1 MSPIGVFGGTFD
13 PIHFGHLRTAFEMLQ
28 ALRFGEVR
36 FMPCGT
42 PPHRGRPHAD
52 ARLRLE
58 MVRAATEGQPGFVV
72 DDRELHREGPSYSVD
87 TLSALRAEFPLQP
100 LALIIGMD
108 AFLSLTKWYQWREIL
123 QLAHIVVAH
132 RPGWRAPDIG
142 PLGEL
147 LADRGTHRIG
157 DLHDAKSGHIYI
169 HDVTQLE
176 ISSTEI
182 RELVAVD
189 RDPRFLMPDAV
200 RAVIHDSGCYRAR
213 DADAEVG
220 HEEILSEPVDE

>member
-1 MSPIGVFGGTFD
+1 MGIFGGTFD
-13 PIHFGHLRTAFEMLQ
+13 PIHYGHLRTAFEMLQ

-36 FMPCGT
+36 FMPCGD
-42 PPHRGRPHAD
+42 PPHRGATFAD
-52 ARLRLE
+52 SAQRLK
-58 MVRAATEGQPGFVV
+58 MVQVATEAQHGFVV
-72 DDRELHREGPSYSVD
+72 DDRELQRAGPSYSVD
-87 TLSALRAEFPLQP
+87 TLATLRSEFPLRP

-108 AFLSLTKWYQWREIL
+108 AFLGLPKWYQWRKIL

-132 RPGWRAPDIG
+132 RPGWRAPDVG

-157 DLHDAKSGHIYI
+157 DLHQAKSGHIYI

-176 ISSTEI
+176 ISSTDI
-182 RELVAVD
+182 RELIAVG

-200 RAVIHDSGCYRAR
+200 REVIETTGCYAAG
-213 DADAEVG
+213 DN
-220 HEEILSEPVDE
+220 EEH